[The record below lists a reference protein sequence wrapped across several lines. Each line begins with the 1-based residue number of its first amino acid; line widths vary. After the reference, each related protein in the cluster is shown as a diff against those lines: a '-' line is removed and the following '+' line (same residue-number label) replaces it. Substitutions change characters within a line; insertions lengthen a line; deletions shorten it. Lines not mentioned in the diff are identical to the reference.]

1 MATNPTTPDSA
12 SAEDEA
18 AALEAEVQEF
28 LHKTVLYRGPDREIM
43 RNHKPAPRTAL
54 EERAIAAG
62 TDDLTKTIIRN
73 RLQTSANEAKD
84 MLMHIASAPS
94 AKWGDLI
101 SGIFTASGDL
111 AVASSSGVLIFS
123 VLAGPPIK
131 YILKHWKDEETVG
144 VRDGDIFMHN
154 DARFGNVHN
163 TDQSCL
169 MPVFHEGE
177 LIAWVGTIIHEGENG
192 ATEPGG
198 MPSAAESPYD
208 EGLKISPMKI
218 GENFRLR
225 EDLVTYFQNSV
236 RDPKLQLED
245 MRSRLA
251 GTMRLR
257 QRLLEAVEE
266 YGRDAV
272 IAVTRGTLEFT
283 GAEVRRRLAAIP
295 DGKRRVVRFC
305 DNTLREPILLKIN
318 CTIEIKGDE
327 MIIDLRGSGPELMNR
342 AINTVLASLK
352 GMIAQVFLTF
362 VWPDLPRNQ
371 AAFEPVTVLTDE
383 GSAFDCSA
391 EVPNAVSMMT
401 FFPSFSA
408 VEHCLQK
415 FLYND
420 KHAGDQAKSTEI
432 HASWWPMINGFL
444 FGGYTQH
451 GYFVGNVMTDIN
463 GMGGGARSDRDGE
476 HALAPIFC
484 SMSDLGENEMVEDEL
499 PVLCLANR
507 RIMRDNQGFGRFR
520 GGHGHQQVMT
530 FKDSPLWG
538 WMAIAIGSK
547 FPLALGLFGGYG
559 SPCQPLMKVKGANLL
574 EAMREDRSL
583 TVDDPVALMNERPFA
598 GAEYSTSHTGMQ
610 FEMAAPGEV
619 YAMSQGGGGGYG
631 DVLERDP
638 VAVVR
643 DLRRDL
649 ISPWTARSIYFV
661 VVDPATGALD
671 AAETERLRDEE
682 RRARLSRGVPF
693 DEFERTWTT
702 DQPPAGLP
710 YYGSWADRTV
720 IHAGGPDVTMPADA
734 LQPVAML

>member
-1 MATNPTTPDSA
+1 MTTPPIA
-12 SAEDEA
+12 PAAVEDQ
-18 AALEAEVQEF
+18 AALDAEVQAF
-28 LHKTVLYRGPDREIM
+28 LHDNVLFRGPDPEIM
-43 RNHKPAPRTAL
+43 RDHRPAPRTAL
-54 EERAIAAG
+54 EEQAIAAG
-62 TDDLTKTIIRN
+62 TDELTRTIIRN
-73 RLQTSANEAKD
+73 RLQTSANEAKE

-111 AVASSSGVLIFS
+111 AIASSSGVLIFS

-131 YILKHWKDEETVG
+131 YILKNWRDEETVG
-144 VRDGDIFMHN
+144 IRDGDVFMHN

-208 EGLKISPMKI
+208 EGLKISPLKI

-257 QRLLEAVEE
+257 ERLLEAIEE

-272 IAVTRGTLEFT
+272 VAVVRGTLEYT
-283 GAEVRRRLAAIP
+283 GAEVRRRLKALP

-318 CTIEIKGDE
+318 CTIEIRGDE
-327 MIIDLRGSGPELMNR
+327 MIIDLRGSGPELLNR
-342 AINTVLASLK
+342 SINTVLASLK

-371 AAFEPVTVLTDE
+371 AAFEPVTVLTDP

-415 FLYND
+415 FLHND
-420 KHAGDQAKSTEI
+420 AHSGGEAKATEV

-451 GYFVGNVMTDIN
+451 GLFVGNVMTDIN
-463 GMGGGARSDRDGE
+463 GMGGGARHDRDGE

-499 PVLCLANR
+499 PVLCMANR
-507 RIMRDNQGFGRFR
+507 RIMRDNQGFGRHR

-530 FKDSPLWG
+530 FRNSPMWG

-559 SPCQPLMKVKGANLL
+559 SPCQPLMKVRGVNTLT
-574 EAMREDRSL
+574 AMADDPELR
-583 TVDDPVALMNERPFA
+583 VDDAVELMNERPFA
-598 GAEYSTSHTGMQ
+598 GADYSTSHTGLQ
-610 FEMAAPGEV
+610 FELAGEGDV
-619 YAMSQGGGGGYG
+619 YAMCQGGGGGYG

-638 VAVVR
+638 EAVVT
-643 DLRRDL
+643 DLRRGL
-649 ISPWTARSIYFV
+649 ISAWTAQGIYRV
-661 VVDPATGALD
+661 AVDEHGDHDP
-671 AAETERLRDEE
+671 AETERLRAEE
-682 RRARLSRGVPF
+682 RAARLRRGVPF
-693 DEFERTWTT
+693 AEFERRWTS
-702 DQPPAGLP
+702 DLPPAGLP
-710 YYGSWADRTV
+710 YYGSWADREV
-720 IHAGGPDVTMPADA
+720 IHAGSTEVTMPADQ
-734 LQPVAML
+734 LQSVMMP